1 MLTLTL
7 TSGGASAFGGGFSGG
22 GGGISPSSV
31 STGPLAA
38 PPSCGY
44 GRGRWVAGGGGGV
57 RAGPTVGMLANEKA
71 TTGII
76 RESREPLHEKI

>member
-1 MLTLTL
+1 MPPP
-7 TSGGASAFGGGFSGG
+7 SAV
-22 GGGISPSSV
+22 V
-31 STGPLAA
+31 SRAAAAGSRPRRWPPGLLAA